1 MCVYIYI
8 LIHTFI
14 NLSLKSSHYL
24 KKVDSN
30 HPQLI
35 SVQCRPKWED
45 FEFMFTKSS
54 QMCTEQRTRLW
65 DPPTEL
71 WESEFQPSQ
80 CSQRRIRVCI
90 NIAIWIYIY
99 ICMYTHMIILTIRV
113 KKQTQLGF
121 FCTGD
126 KVKQNSHSMVAMVL
140 FLLREGLENLLRD
153 NHLLLKGNN

>member
-1 MCVYIYI
+1 MIHQGKNENLPRRSQWRGDYSFPTHPGWVYTAIKPCSIHFDTCVCVYIYI
-8 LIHTFI
+8 YILLHTFI

-35 SVQCRPKWED
+35 SVQCPPKWED

-71 WESEFQPSQ
+71 WESEFKPSQ

-99 ICMYTHMIILTIRV
+99 IYVCTHTW
-113 KKQTQLGF
+113 
-121 FCTGD
+121 
-126 KVKQNSHSMVAMVL
+126 
-140 FLLREGLENLLRD
+140 
-153 NHLLLKGNN
+153 

>member
-1 MCVYIYI
+1 MCVCVYIYI
-8 LIHTFI
+8 YILLHTFI

-35 SVQCRPKWED
+35 SVQCPPKWED

-71 WESEFQPSQ
+71 WESEFKPSQ

-99 ICMYTHMIILTIRV
+99 ICMYTHMIILTFRV
-113 KKQTQLGF
+113 KNKRNWDFFAPVTKWNKTATLWLPWSYSSYGKALKISLGI
-121 FCTGD
+121 TI
-126 KVKQNSHSMVAMVL
+126 SY
-140 FLLREGLENLLRD
+140 
-153 NHLLLKGNN
+153 